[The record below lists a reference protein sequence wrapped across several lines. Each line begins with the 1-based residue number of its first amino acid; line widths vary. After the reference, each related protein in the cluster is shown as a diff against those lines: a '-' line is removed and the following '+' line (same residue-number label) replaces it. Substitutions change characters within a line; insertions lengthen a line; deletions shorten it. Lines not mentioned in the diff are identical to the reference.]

1 MNCQYRRAIRGNSL
15 MVTAEVHARQVA
27 NKKLLGDG
35 LNTFRQKR
43 DKRFQVRRQTYKGL
57 HLPDGKRLHEV

>member
-1 MNCQYRRAIRGNSL
+1 